1 MQVGLSSLEGSGR
14 GGQLSSCIDLLP
26 VIEVVANAYLH
37 FPHSVILK
45 SLVCRIKSLA
55 SKEMLCYF
63 PLDGDL
69 YKSQCIILSDHPWQ
83 RRSNIIVAISFYIE
97 MTSTHFLYQ
106 LYANCVGFFFFFC
119 KEIIVV
125 CGSPKQGTKT
135 SKSAMI
141 IKSTCKSF
149 TLIIH
154 S

>member
-1 MQVGLSSLEGSGR
+1 VQVGLSSLEGLGR
-14 GGQLSSCIDLLP
+14 GGQPSSCIDLLP

-37 FPHSVILK
+37 FPHSKILK
-45 SLVCRIKSLA
+45 SLVCRIWESGFQRDVVLLFSWWWFIQVPMRHPFRSPLA
-55 SKEMLCYF
+55 TEEQYNCCNFILYWNDFNTFSVPGLCK
-63 PLDGDL
+63 L
-69 YKSQCIILSDHPWQ
+69 C
-83 RRSNIIVAISFYIE
+83 
-97 MTSTHFLYQ
+97 
-106 LYANCVGFFFFFC
+106 FFFG

-135 SKSAMI
+135 SKSAII